1 MSDPWTIGRVSAWT
15 AKDLAG
21 RGIEGARLD
30 AELIVAHALGIRRLD
45 VYLRFEQPLDEAEL
59 AKIRGLLER
68 RRKREPM
75 AYILGERHFYN
86 RTFKVDARALV
97 PRPET
102 ELLVEAAVTRLK
114 ARGEGPLRVLDV
126 GTGTGAIA
134 ITLALECPS
143 VTVDAVD
150 LSDAALSL
158 ARENVA
164 AHGLGDR
171 VTLHQ
176 GSLYKPVGN
185 ARYDLVVSNPPYIPT
200 AECDELMPDV
210 AKFEPRLALDG
221 GPDGTLVLR
230 SLVAGAPAHL
240 LPGGSL
246 LVELGHDQGPAAKA
260 MAEAAGFPSVG
271 VTLDYARLDRVLTAD
286 LLPTDK

>member
-15 AKDLAG
+15 AKDLAS

-30 AELIVAHALGIRRLD
+30 AELIVSHALNIRRLD
-45 VYLRFEQPLDEAEL
+45 VYLRFEQPLNEAEL
-59 AKIRGLLER
+59 ATIRGLLER

-75 AYILGERHFYN
+75 AYILGKRDFYN
-86 RTFKVDARALV
+86 RSFKTDARALV

-102 ELLVEAAVTRLK
+102 ELVIEAALTRLK
-114 ARGEGPLRVLDV
+114 ARGDGPLRVLDL

-134 ITLALECPS
+134 ITLALE
-143 VTVDAVD
+143 VANATVDAVD

-158 ARENVA
+158 ARENVT
-164 AHGLGDR
+164 AHGVGDR
-171 VTLHQ
+171 VTLHA
-176 GSLYKPVGN
+176 GSLYKPVGD
-185 ARYDLVVSNPPYIPT
+185 ARYDLIVSNPPYIPT

-210 AKFEPRLALDG
+210 ANFEPRLALDG

-240 LPGGSL
+240 RPGGSL
-246 LVELGHDQGPAAKA
+246 VVELGHDQGAAA
-260 MAEAAGFPSVG
+260 RAIAEAAGFPTVG

-286 LLPTDK
+286 LA

>member
-1 MSDPWTIGRVSAWT
+1 VSDPWTIGRVSAWT

-30 AELIVAHALGIRRLD
+30 AELIVAHALNIRRLD
-45 VYLRFEQPLDEAEL
+45 VYLRFEQPLSEPEL
-59 AKIRGLLER
+59 AAIRALLER
-68 RRKREPM
+68 RRRREPM

-86 RTFKVDARALV
+86 RVFKVDARALV

-102 ELLVEAAVTRLK
+102 ELLIEAALERLK
-114 ARGEGPLRVLDV
+114 ARGDVPLRVLDV

-134 ITLALECPS
+134 ITLALECPN

-150 LSDAALSL
+150 LSEAALSL

-164 AHGLGDR
+164 LHQLEAR
-171 VTLHQ
+171 VALHQ
-176 GSLYKPVGN
+176 GSLFKPVGD
-185 ARYDLVVSNPPYIPT
+185 ARYDLIASNPPYIPS
-200 AECDELMPDV
+200 AECDALMPDV
-210 AKFEPRLALDG
+210 ARFEPRLALDG

-230 SLVAGAPAHL
+230 SLVMGAPARL

-246 LVELGHDQGPAAKA
+246 VVELGHDQGPAARSI
-260 MAEAAGFPSVG
+260 AEAAGFPTVG

-286 LLPTDK
+286 S

>member
-1 MSDPWTIGRVSAWT
+1 MRPVSEPWTIGRVSAWT

-30 AELIVAHALGIRRLD
+30 AELIVAHALKIRRLD
-45 VYLRFEQPLDEAEL
+45 VYLRFEQPLSEPEL
-59 AKIRGLLER
+59 AAIRALLER

-75 AYILGERHFYN
+75 AYIIGERHFYN
-86 RTFKVDARALV
+86 RTFKADARALV

-102 ELLVEAAVTRLK
+102 ELLIEAALERLK
-114 ARGEGPLRVLDV
+114 ARGDRPLRVLDI

-134 ITLALECPS
+134 ITLALECPN

-150 LSDAALSL
+150 LSEAALSL

-164 AHGLGDR
+164 LHGLEAR

-176 GSLYKPVGN
+176 GSLFKPIGD
-185 ARYDLVVSNPPYIPT
+185 ARYDLIASNPPYIPS

-210 AKFEPRLALDG
+210 AHFEPRLALDG

-230 SLVAGAPAHL
+230 SLVMGAPAHL

-246 LVELGHDQGPAAKA
+246 VVELGHDQGPAAKSI
-260 MAEAAGFPSVG
+260 AEAAGFPTVG

-286 LLPTDK
+286 H